1 MKKVT
6 SSCDQQ
12 SRLFKLNQIDQRI
25 FLPKWKN
32 YLFYLFA
39 KPACC
44 QLLADFHSQNP
55 TSCGFQRTNPRSHT
69 GNSHRFNTKNHKS
82 FIKSQA

>member
-6 SSCDQQ
+6 PPCNQR
-12 SRLFKLNQIDQRI
+12 SRLFKLNEIDQRI
-25 FLPKWKN
+25 FLRKWKN
-32 YLFYLFA
+32 NLFYLFA

-44 QLLADFHSQNP
+44 LLFANFHSQNSK
-55 TSCGFQRTNPRSHT
+55 SCRFQRTKPKIHT
-69 GNSHRFNTKNHKS
+69 GNSYRFNTKNHKS